1 MEEVYHCPAITSIG
15 GCFGLFGGLGEVPIT
30 SGVYPVTRS
39 SDYQNWS
46 VGFFLYLWFILLL
59 YYHSTRA
66 DHESFLY
73 SHTVASFFATVSLD
87 IFTRGEDN

>member
-46 VGFFLYLWFILLL
+46 VGFFYICGL
-59 YYHSTRA
+59 YYYYTTIAPEQIMNLS
-66 DHESFLY
+66 SILIQWLLFLR
-73 SHTVASFFATVSLD
+73 L
-87 IFTRGEDN
+87 

>member
-39 SDYQNWS
+39 SDYQNWL
-46 VGFFLYLWFILLL
+46 VGFFICGLYNTIAPPVDDIL
-59 YYHSTRA
+59 
-66 DHESFLY
+66 
-73 SHTVASFFATVSLD
+73 
-87 IFTRGEDN
+87 